1 MLISLA
7 ERVSKTLSAI
17 NRTETNDLHVIHRLE
32 EAQARAARLKLEAE
46 WSVIIALCA
55 RTSAWAGLVY
65 RVRVVREDFMAWTAA
80 VTAIQRAFRRFK
92 HERMGQRAAAARTIV
107 RYSLR
112 FVLNI
117 RIRNKRA
124 AATVLRVTLVQM
136 RMLRRD
142 ARFYLARLR
151 ARVTKLQRFAR
162 ACIETTRL
170 QVC

>member
-1 MLISLA
+1 M
-7 ERVSKTLSAI
+7 
-17 NRTETNDLHVIHRLE
+17 
-32 EAQARAARLKLEAE
+32 RAARLKLEAE
-46 WSVIIALCA
+46 WAMITELCC
-55 RTSAWAGLVY
+55 RTSAWSSLLSK
-65 RVRVVREDFMAWTAA
+65 VRAVRGDFMTWTAGAA
-80 VTAIQRAFRRFK
+80 VIQRAFMKFK

-124 AATVLRVTLVQM
+124 AATVLRVTLGQM

-151 ARVTKLQRFAR
+151 ARVTRLQRFFR
-162 ACIETTRL
+162 ACIETARL
-170 QVC
+170 QASIIIFPVVFFRAQHDFLRL